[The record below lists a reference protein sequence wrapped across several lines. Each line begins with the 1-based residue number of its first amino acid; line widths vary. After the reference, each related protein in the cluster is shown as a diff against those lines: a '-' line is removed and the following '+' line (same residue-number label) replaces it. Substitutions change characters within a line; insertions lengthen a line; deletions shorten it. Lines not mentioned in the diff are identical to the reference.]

1 MQVFPIVHGK
11 SLRKFAMNF
20 NKLLFKHENVWKI
33 AGKQLGNAFID
44 RLCIKCESNKLK

>member
-1 MQVFPIVHGK
+1 MQVFPIVHGQ

-20 NKLLFKHENVWKI
+20 NKLLFEHENVWKI

-44 RLCIKCESNKLK
+44 R